1 MTTRYQ
7 KEHYE
12 DVAGLLRATQG
23 KFDEEEAAVVGTLAY
38 SFAILFAADNPAVC
52 PKCGRESLDD
62 DETNESIYEETK
74 SKYVGSTASC
84 VYGCGSFTLTADNPN
99 FNREQFLTAC
109 GLESGG

>member
-7 KEHYE
+7 KRHYE
-12 DVAGLLRATQG
+12 DVAEILVRG
-23 KFDEEEAAVVGTLAY
+23 KAYWFTVSDFVEA
-38 SFAILFAADNPAVC
+38 FANLFAADNPALC
-52 PKCGRESLDD
+52 PKCGRESLAD

-74 SKYVGSTASC
+74 SKYVGGTASC